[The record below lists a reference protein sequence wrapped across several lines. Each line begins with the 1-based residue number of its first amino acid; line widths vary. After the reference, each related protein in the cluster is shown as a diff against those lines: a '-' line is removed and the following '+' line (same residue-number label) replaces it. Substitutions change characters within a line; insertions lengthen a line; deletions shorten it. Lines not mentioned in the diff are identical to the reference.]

1 MSHQEQAAPP
11 PAHRPIAT
19 RWVVPLGIGAAAV
32 IAFSI
37 SGQIY
42 VQMLRHGHSFARLF
56 LWQFSR
62 WLFWAA
68 VAPLVLRQ
76 GVTLAQTPKSRGRI
90 ALAVLM
96 AVVLIVAHLSLS
108 SLLTFWLQPY
118 VPIETY
124 TLTVSLGLAMQNPL
138 IVDVLVETML
148 LVSGYAAAVYDRAR
162 VAELRE
168 SRLEADLAR
177 AQLNALRLEIE
188 PHFLFNTLNAIA
200 SLIRSHASER
210 ALEMLLG
217 LSALMR
223 STLDHDV
230 EQTRTV
236 DAELAFVRRYV
247 ELQHVRFI
255 DRLKVTYDIAP
266 DAGPLLI
273 PTLLVQ
279 PLVENAFRHGIA
291 RQPGS
296 CRLEITARVDE
307 GRLHVWVRD
316 DGAGLPEHF
325 SIGALGGVG
334 LRNAESRLRRLYGQ
348 HASLHV
354 EPASPR
360 GTEVHIE
367 LPARL
372 PSAQRLQAVV

>member
-1 MSHQEQAAPP
+1 MSHPNRAA
-11 PAHRPIAT
+11 ADSARQPIAE
-19 RWVVPLGIGAAAV
+19 RWVIPFGICVAAI
-32 IAFSI
+32 IAFSVAA
-37 SGQIY
+37 QTY
-42 VQMLRHGHSFARLF
+42 VQMLSHGHSFARLF

-68 VAPLVLRQ
+68 VAPVVLRQ
-76 GVTLAQTPKSRGRI
+76 GVTLAQGSKSRRRVGFVI
-90 ALAVLM
+90 LTAVGLVVVHLVLA
-96 AVVLIVAHLSLS
+96 

-124 TLTVSLGLAMQNPL
+124 TLSVSFGLATQNQL

-148 LVSGYAAAVYDRAR
+148 LILGYSAAAYDRAR

-200 SLIRSHASER
+200 SLIRSHASDR

-217 LSALMR
+217 LSELMR
-223 STLDHDV
+223 STLDSDV

-247 ELQHVRFI
+247 ELQRVRFI
-255 DRLKVTYDIAP
+255 DRLQVTYDIAV
-266 DAGPLLI
+266 DAGSQLV

-291 RQPGS
+291 RQPGN
-296 CRLEITARVDE
+296 CRLEIAAGVEE
-307 GRLHVWVRD
+307 GRLHLRVRD
-316 DGAGLPEHF
+316 DGAGLPEDF
-325 SIGALGGVG
+325 SIGARGGVG
-334 LRNAESRLRRLYGQ
+334 LRNVESRLHRLYGDQ
-348 HASLHV
+348 ASLHV
-354 EPASPR
+354 VPASPR

-372 PSAQRLQAVV
+372 PAEQRLQAVV

>member
-1 MSHQEQAAPP
+1 M
-11 PAHRPIAT
+11 
-19 RWVVPLGIGAAAV
+19 RWVIPLGICTAAV

-42 VQMLRHGHSFARLF
+42 VQMLAHRHSFARLF
-56 LWQFSR
+56 FWQFSR

-68 VAPLVLRQ
+68 VAPVVLRH
-76 GVTLAQTPKSRGRI
+76 GATLAQGAKPRSR
-90 ALAVLM
+90 M
-96 AVVLIVAHLSLS
+96 AVVVPLAIALIAAHLVLS
-108 SLLTFWLQPY
+108 SLLTYWLQPY
-118 VPIETY
+118 VPIERY
-124 TLTVSLGLAMQNPL
+124 TLAVSFGLAMQNQL
-138 IVDVLVETML
+138 IVDVLVYTML
-148 LVSGYAAAVYDRAR
+148 LILGYAAAVYDRAR
-162 VAELRE
+162 LAELRE

-200 SLIRSHASER
+200 SLIRSQSGER

-217 LSALMR
+217 LSELMR

-247 ELQHVRFI
+247 ELQRVRFV
-255 DRLKVTYDIAP
+255 DRLQVSYDIAA
-266 DAGPLLI
+266 DVGPQLV

-296 CRLEITARVDE
+296 CHLEITARVDE
-307 GRLHVWVRD
+307 GRLHLRVRD

-325 SIGALGGVG
+325 SIGTRGGVG
-334 LRNAESRLRRLYGQ
+334 LRNAESRLRRLYGDQ
-348 HASLHV
+348 ASLHV
-354 EPASPR
+354 GPAAPR
-360 GTEVHIE
+360 GTEVHLVI
-367 LPARL
+367 PARL
-372 PSAQRLQAVV
+372 APAPRLQAVV